1 MTQQITD
8 FQMKLAELQS
18 AIHAKHPTMP
28 MLLQDIHRSLKAQ
41 PEQVIL
47 LKEEEISI
55 IIDGLE
61 LQTQT
66 SLGTN
71 LVKQA
76 TKAGKTTGLLARL
89 KNMKVDDI

>member
-1 MTQQITD
+1 
-8 FQMKLAELQS
+8 MKLAELKA

-28 MLLQDIHRSLKAQ
+28 MLLQDIHRALKAQ
-41 PEQVIL
+41 PDQVIL
-47 LKEEEISI
+47 LKEEEIAT

-66 SLGTN
+66 SLGSN

-76 TKAGKTTGLLARL
+76 TKAGRTTGLLARL
-89 KNMKVDDI
+89 KNMKLDDI